1 MKPSTRDNLIY
12 VAVGLSIAA
21 FLTEQVLFSD
31 THGRV
36 LANLSS
42 LVFRAGGATIV
53 VGYFV
58 ARVVRNSGA
67 TLSKVALYVVVVSA
81 LQLGISLY
89 FRQYVGQLS
98 GLAFIGLAT
107 IETFLI
113 VSLAAWIVSHA
124 GRHQKTG

>member
-1 MKPSTRDNLIY
+1 MKPSTRDNFIY
-12 VAVGLSIAA
+12 VAVGLSIAGFVA
-21 FLTEQVLFSD
+21 EQVLFSD

-36 LANLSS
+36 LANLSA

-53 VGYFV
+53 AGYFV

-67 TLSKVALYVVVVSA
+67 PLNKVALYVVVASA
-81 LQLGISLY
+81 VQLAISLY

-113 VSLAAWIVSHA
+113 VSLA
-124 GRHQKTG
+124 